1 MGILISKKNLYSVS
15 HVLEAEMVFTTQKDF
30 MTLKM
35 QRDYKPDGWLLALIG
50 ARLFIE
56 FSHKHPFEESIVK
69 VINQIRERVTDGPR
83 DESSTPGPAV
93 YVEATAASMVPV
105 QEWTKQD
112 VDTWVTK
119 NKMTP

>member
-1 MGILISKKNLYSVS
+1 
-15 HVLEAEMVFTTQKDF
+15 MVFTTQKDF
-30 MTLKM
+30 MALKM

-69 VINQIRERVTDGPR
+69 LIKQIRDRHIEPDDLRNESLTPR
-83 DESSTPGPAV
+83 PAV
-93 YVEATAASMVPV
+93 YVEAIPGTVPV

-112 VDTWVTK
+112 VDSWMMK
-119 NKMTP
+119 NKMTQ